1 MFLIEAEQQ
10 NNKANEKCEAQFY
23 EKINVFGSET
33 KNAKRNLALS
43 FFRSENNWSGSETKI
58 FYAN

>member
-1 MFLIEAEQQ
+1 MFLTEAEQQ

-43 FFRSENNWSGSETKI
+43 FFRSENN
-58 FYAN
+58 